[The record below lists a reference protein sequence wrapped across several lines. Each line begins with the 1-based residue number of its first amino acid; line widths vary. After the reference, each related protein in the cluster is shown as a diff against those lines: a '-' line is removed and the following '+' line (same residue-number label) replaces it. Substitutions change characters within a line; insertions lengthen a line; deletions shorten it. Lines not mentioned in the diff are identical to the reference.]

1 MTIPTSGLPVKPQAP
16 HSASMAMKRPV
27 TRPILASRSTAI
39 QAFLVSKRSVAS
51 CRIMTA
57 RACWPVFPAWLATM
71 GMSTARAA
79 IWAME
84 PSNM

>member
-1 MTIPTSGLPVKPQAP
+1 MKPQAP

-39 QAFLVSKRSVAS
+39 QAFLVSKRSGGQLPDHDGQS
-51 CRIMTA
+51 L
-57 RACWPVFPAWLATM
+57 LAGIPGLVGPSM